1 MKEAMF
7 WEKKKDK
14 IVQCHLCPRHCVI
27 KDKER
32 GNCRVRE
39 NKAGKLYSLVYGK
52 ACAVAIDPIE
62 KKPLFHFLPAS
73 SAYSI
78 GTAGCNLHCKFCQNW
93 TTSQANPEDVYAQP
107 LSPKD
112 IVKNAIDSGCK
123 SIAYTYNEP
132 VVYYEYALDTAKEAR
147 KKGIKNIIVCSG
159 FINQEPLLEWCKY
172 IDAANIDLKG
182 FTDEYYRKITTA
194 WLQPVLDTIKTLH
207 EKKIWLELTN
217 LIVPTLNDD
226 MKTIKKMC
234 EWIKQNLGVD
244 VPLHFSAFYP
254 YYLLKHLPPTPP
266 ETVLKAR
273 NVALKTGLNFV
284 YAGNILVEKEGNT
297 YCPKCGGILIER
309 KGFSVLQNNI
319 KNGKCSCRHKVPGV
333 WK

>member
-1 MKEAMF
+1 MKQAMF
-7 WEKKKDK
+7 WGKKEGKT
-14 IVQCHLCPRHCVI
+14 VQCHLCPRNCVI

-32 GNCRVRE
+32 GNCRVRQNRE
-39 NKAGKLYSLVYGK
+39 GKLYSLVYGE
-52 ACAVAIDPIE
+52 ACAVAIDPME
-62 KKPLFHFLPAS
+62 KKPLFHFLPS
-73 SAYSI
+73 SRIYSI

-93 TTSQANPEDVYAQP
+93 TTSQANPEDVYTEK
-107 LSPKD
+107 LLPKD
-112 IVKNAIDSGCK
+112 IVKNAAESSCQ

-132 VVYYEYALDTAKEAR
+132 VVYYEYALDTAKLAR
-147 KKGIKNIIVCSG
+147 KKGLKNVIVCSG

-182 FTDEYYRKITTA
+182 FTDEYYRKITGA

-207 EKKIWLELTN
+207 EKGVWLELTN

-234 EWIKQNLGVD
+234 EWIKENLGPD
-244 VPLHFSAFYP
+244 VPLHFSAFFP
-254 YYLLKHLPPTPP
+254 CYLLEHLPPTPP

-273 NVALKTGLNFV
+273 NIALKAGLNFV
-284 YAGNILVEKEGNT
+284 YAGNMMVEKEGNT
-297 YCPKCGGILIER
+297 HCPKCGKLLIER
-309 KGFSVLQNNI
+309 KWFEVVQNKI
-319 KNGKCSCRHKVPGV
+319 KNKKCSCGYKVPGV

>member
-14 IVQCHLCPRHCVI
+14 IIQCHLCPRHCVI
-27 KDKER
+27 KENER

-39 NKAGKLYSLVYGK
+39 NKEGKLYSLVYGE
-52 ACAVAIDPIE
+52 ACAVAIDPME
-62 KKPLFHFLPAS
+62 KKTLFHFLPS
-73 SAYSI
+73 TDVYSI

-93 TTSQANPEDVYAQP
+93 STSQANPEDVAVEK
-107 LSPKD
+107 LLPKE
-112 IVKNAIDSGCK
+112 IVDKAIDSGCR

-132 VVYYEYALDTAKEAR
+132 VVYYEYALDTAKIA
-147 KKGIKNIIVCSG
+147 KKRGVKNVIVCSG

-172 IDAANIDLKG
+172 INAANIDLKG
-182 FTDEYYRKITTA
+182 FTDAYYRKITGA

-207 EKKIWLELTN
+207 EKGVWLELTN

-234 EWIKQNLGVD
+234 EWIKENLGAD
-244 VPLHFSAFYP
+244 VPLHFSTFFP
-254 YYLLKHLPPTPP
+254 CYLLQNLPSTPP

-273 NVALKTGLNFV
+273 KVALKAGLNYV
-284 YAGNILVEKEGNT
+284 YAGNILAEKEGNT
-297 YCPKCGGILIER
+297 YCHKCRKLLIKRRWFE
-309 KGFSVLQNNI
+309 VEQNNL
-319 KNGKCSCRHKVPGV
+319 KDGKCSCGSKIPGV

>member
-7 WEKKKDK
+7 WEKKKGK
-14 IVQCHLCPRHCVI
+14 IVQCRLCPRNCVI
-27 KDKER
+27 KEGER

-39 NKAGKLYSLVYGK
+39 NKEGKLYSLVYGK
-52 ACAVAIDPIE
+52 ACAIAIDPVE
-62 KKPLFHFLPAS
+62 KKPLFHFLPGTGV
-73 SAYSI
+73 YSI

-93 TTSQANPEDVYAQP
+93 TTSQANPEEVFVEN
-107 LSPKD
+107 LSPKE
-112 IVKNAIDSGCK
+112 IVDNAIKNGCR

-132 VVYYEYALDTAKEAR
+132 IVYYEYALETAKIA
-147 KKGIKNIIVCSG
+147 KKRGVKNIIVCSG

-182 FTDEYYRKITTA
+182 FTDEYYKKITGA

-207 EKKIWLELTN
+207 EKGVWLELTN

-234 EWIKQNLGVD
+234 EWVKQNLSAD
-244 VPLHFSAFYP
+244 IPMHFSAFFP
-254 YYLLKHLPPTPP
+254 CYLLQNLPATTL

-273 NVALKTGLNFV
+273 KAALKTGLNYV
-284 YAGNILVEKEGNT
+284 YAGNVHVEKEGNT
-297 YCPKCGGILIER
+297 YCPKCGKLLIKRRWFEIEE
-309 KGFSVLQNNI
+309 NNI
-319 KNGKCSCRHKVPGV
+319 KNGKCPCGHKVPGV

>member
-1 MKEAMF
+1 MKEALF
-7 WEKKKDK
+7 WEKSRGKT
-14 IVQCHLCPRHCVI
+14 VQCHLCPRHCVI
-27 KDKER
+27 SPGER

-39 NKAGKLYSLVYGK
+39 NRNGKLYSLVYGE
-52 ACAVAIDPIE
+52 ACAAAIDPIE
-62 KKPLFHFLPAS
+62 KKPLFHFLPGS
-73 SAYSI
+73 RAYSI

-93 TTSQANPEDVYAQP
+93 TTSQANPEDVP
-107 LSPKD
+107 VEKLSPKD
-112 IVKNAIDSGCK
+112 IVAHAVKSGCK

-132 VVYYEYALDTAKEAR
+132 VVYYEYVLETAKLAK

-182 FTDEYYRKITTA
+182 FTDDYYKKVTTA

-207 EKKIWLELTN
+207 EKKVWLELTN

-234 EWIKQNLGVD
+234 EWIVKELGTD
-244 VPLHFSAFYP
+244 VPLHFSAFFPCYK
-254 YYLLKHLPPTPP
+254 LQNLPPTPP

-273 NVALKTGLNFV
+273 KAALKAGINYV
-284 YAGNILVEKEGNT
+284 YAGNIHTEKEGNT
-297 YCPKCGGILIER
+297 YCPKCSKLLVKR
-309 KGFSVLQNNI
+309 KWFEVVENNI
-319 KNGKCSCRHKVPGV
+319 KAGKCPSRHKIPGV